1 MDANNVCGI
10 AQPYGEVAVRG
21 FSLLFIRLLHL
32 PHGAAAAA
40 PFLSGLVF
48 VVFMALVQDGVDQV
62 LDSDKLAHLVPEF
75 VGLGGCGF
83 AFGLEFGTLCFPGFY
98 GKGFTVPGEFT
109 FGQVEAAEFWFVV
122 LLKLLTAVFVFDIL
136 QLVMDGFGFCIGL
149 RVALEFLEFLD
160 PLTVAFHRILQRLT
174 FRVDFCDFLL

>member
-62 LDSDKLAHLVPEF
+62 LDCDELLYLMPEF

-83 AFGLEFGTLCFPGFY
+83 AFCLELGAFFLPVFY
-98 GKGFTVPGEFT
+98 GKGFMEAVQFAL
-109 FGQVEAAEFWFVV
+109 GQVEAAEFWFVV
-122 LLKLLTAVFVFDIL
+122 LLKLLPALFEFDLL
-136 QLVMDGFGFCIGL
+136 QLVIDRLGFCIGL
-149 RVALEFLEFLD
+149 RVALEFLEFLN
-160 PLTVAFHRILQRLT
+160 PLAVGFDGILERLALGM
-174 FRVDFCDFLL
+174 DFSDFLL